1 MESHTKCPN
10 CGRSLTE
17 SELYCYF
24 CEMDLSEFEKK
35 SREMNFPGNSRIKK
49 FLSGKKHPDKKRE

>member
-1 MESHTKCPN
+1 MEKHLTCPN

-24 CEMDLSEFEKK
+24 CEFDLAKLRKEKVGKRPPKK
-35 SREMNFPGNSRIKK
+35 SKNK
-49 FLSGKKHPDKKRE
+49 F